1 MELRRCPVWSR
12 QYGADVLAAGN
23 ESSRRSN
30 SGPGR
35 REVPKVEAERGLVV
49 EDSEGRFCGAV
60 VGYEKGA
67 VTLEDR
73 HGKRRVFPLGPGA
86 FLLEGQPVTLVPPAV
101 AAPVQPGRTAS
112 GSVAPPTSRAK
123 VARASRIYVEG
134 KHDAELVEKIW
145 GDDLRDVGIVV
156 EYLEGIDDLPAIVT
170 TFSPGP
176 GRRLGVLV
184 DHLVA
189 GSKESRIAAGVRSPD
204 VLIVG
209 HPFIDIWSAVRP
221 AAVGIA
227 RWPDVPPGQPWKEGV
242 LRAIG
247 WPPDVPAAWQAILR
261 SVTSYADLEPELLG
275 RVEELIDFVTAP
287 GSE

>member
-1 MELRRCPVWSR
+1 VRSR
-12 QYGADVLAAGN
+12 QYDPDVLAAGPRL
-23 ESSRRSN
+23 SA
-30 SGPGR
+30 GGR

-49 EDSEGRFCGAV
+49 EDCEGRFCGAV

-73 HGKRRVFPLGPGA
+73 HGKQRVFPLTPAA
-86 FLLEGQPVTLVPPAV
+86 FLLDGQPVTLVPPAP
-101 AAPVQPGRTAS
+101 AAPAAVRTAS
-112 GSVAPPTSRAK
+112 GSVAPPVSRAK

-145 GDDLRDVGIVV
+145 GDDLRDVGVVV
-156 EYLEGIDDLPAIVT
+156 EYLEGVDDLPAIVAS
-170 TFSPGP
+170 FSPAP

-184 DHLVA
+184 DHLVQ
-189 GSKESRIAAGVRSPD
+189 GSKETRIVASVRSPH
-204 VLIVG
+204 VLVVG
-209 HPFIDIWSAVRP
+209 HPFVDIWAAVRP
-221 AAVGIA
+221 SAVGIA
-227 RWPDVPPGQPWKEGV
+227 RWPDVPRGQPWKEGV

-247 WPPDVPAAWQAILR
+247 WPAQVPAAWQRILR
-261 SVTSYADLEPELLG
+261 SVTSFADLEPELLG